1 MELIM
6 VTLQDAR
13 PEQGSTGPL
22 QCKHMCA
29 VRVRCL
35 ICICTS
41 FQSSRKGCDKRES
54 SRHYFENAVFQI
66 PACAFAKPEQPPKGN
81 IHDIMCSIILSLFPR
96 IRACFGHSLG
106 CAHSHLVSQFLRC
119 ITNTVYVSTERNLS
133 LVGVPDLL

>member
-1 MELIM
+1 MP
-6 VTLQDAR
+6 TQNKALQGHYNVHICVMYEFDAWFV
-13 PEQGSTGPL
+13 SVYL
-22 QCKHMCA
+22 
-29 VRVRCL
+29 
-35 ICICTS
+35 
-41 FQSSRKGCDKRES
+41 SRARGKGDKRES

-106 CAHSHLVSQFLRC
+106 CAHSRLVSQFLRC
-119 ITNTVYVSTERNLS
+119 ITNTVYVSTENNLS